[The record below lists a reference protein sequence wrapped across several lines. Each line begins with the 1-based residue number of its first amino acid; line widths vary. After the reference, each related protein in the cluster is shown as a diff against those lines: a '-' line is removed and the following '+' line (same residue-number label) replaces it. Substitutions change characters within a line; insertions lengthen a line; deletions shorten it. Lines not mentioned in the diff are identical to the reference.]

1 MYSHNRNNKQ
11 NKQAPLTDIMRQYRQ
26 IIIESSNVE
35 RDEEGRM
42 LSPDISYDV
51 STSKVVAQL
60 KSYNSQSYT
69 KLAQKLQRVSDLEA
83 EVKQLRKEVKQDTR
97 ELVADLF
104 SADDVVRTRVVE
116 TVSFIFTL
124 SKDPKPT
131 ETIKYANV
139 IEELEKHLTPELIV
153 VLNDLKEKYKSVSQ
167 REPALKVEPKEQLEE
182 TMLGDMAQKLKS
194 YFAKFKNLITR
205 WGERYDDKLNALKEQ
220 I

>member
-1 MYSHNRNNKQ
+1 
-11 NKQAPLTDIMRQYRQ
+11 
-26 IIIESSNVE
+26 
-35 RDEEGRM
+35 
-42 LSPDISYDV
+42 V

-131 ETIKYANV
+131 ETIKYASV

-182 TMLGDMAQKLKS
+182 TVLGDMAQKLKS